1 MITRRHLG
9 SLVRLALDPRG
20 PRAAP
25 PRHRSARR
33 AVLWGAV
40 VVVLAH
46 LGLAALMETVLPQL
60 RDPEY
65 GYRLVRAREQQRLHP
80 DRPFVLV
87 LGTSRTAN
95 GFNPT
100 AAGNP
105 DAPGAPLLFNC
116 GLSGAS
122 PVHLRAHLARLR
134 ADGLEPDALLVEVFP
149 VLLVVDRPDDVEC
162 SLSRPKLTA
171 ADLRR
176 LDLANP
182 LAFYARWGAD
192 RLNAWHAQ
200 RVVLVSHFAPGWLP
214 WGPRLDHYWKSVDR
228 FGFDPHPVNR
238 VNELRESRTAVT
250 RASYSK
256 AARELRVG
264 ESADRALRA
273 LVADC
278 RASGTPLAFYIMP
291 ESPTFRSWYT
301 PESRA
306 ALGAFTRRLTE
317 ELGCPVFL
325 PPDDFAEEDFADG
338 HHMLP
343 HAAARFTRYLTE
355 RHIKPWLAT
364 QGRK

>member
-1 MITRRHLG
+1 MITRRQLG
-9 SLVRLALDPRG
+9 FLTRLAIG
-20 PRAAP
+20 PRPARAVP

-33 AVLWGAV
+33 AVLWGAG

-95 GFNPT
+95 GFDPT
-100 AAGNP
+100 AAGIP
-105 DAPGAPLLFNC
+105 DELGAPILFNC
-116 GLSGAS
+116 GLSGS
-122 PVHLRAHLARLR
+122 GPVQLRAHLARLR
-134 ADGLEPDALLVEVFP
+134 ADGLKPDVVLVEVFP
-149 VLLVVDRPDDVEC
+149 VMLVIDRPDDIEC
-162 SLSRPKLTA
+162 SLFRPKLTA
-171 ADLRR
+171 GDLRR
-176 LDLANP
+176 LNPADP
-182 LAFYARWGAD
+182 LAFYARWTAD

-200 RVVLVSHFAPGWLP
+200 RIVIVSHLAPDWLP

-228 FGFDPHPVNR
+228 FGFSPYPVNK
-238 VNELRESRTAVT
+238 VDEHRESRLATT
-250 RASYSK
+250 RAAYAK
-256 AARELRVG
+256 TAGELRVG
-264 ESADRALRA
+264 EASDRAWRA

-278 RASGTPLAFYIMP
+278 RSAGTPVAFFIMP
-291 ESPTFRSWYT
+291 ESPAFRRWYT

-306 ALGAFTRRLTE
+306 VLAAYTRVLTD

-325 PPDDFAEEDFADG
+325 PPDDFAEGDFADG

-343 HAAARFTRYLTE
+343 TAAGRFTRHLTE

-364 QGRK
+364 VRK